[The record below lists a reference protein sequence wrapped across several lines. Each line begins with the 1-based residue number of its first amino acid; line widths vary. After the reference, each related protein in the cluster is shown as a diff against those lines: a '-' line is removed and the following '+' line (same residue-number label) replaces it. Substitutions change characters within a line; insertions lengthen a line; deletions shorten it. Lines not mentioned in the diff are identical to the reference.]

1 MQITT
6 RGRTATGTIWSGKI
20 KVKPAD
26 LNALIDTALRWAG
39 QLHLRS
45 KKVLIEAEK
54 DHGKVGD

>member
-6 RGRTATGTIWSGKI
+6 RGRTATGAVWSGKI

-39 QLHLRS
+39 QLRIRS
-45 KKVLIEAEK
+45 KKVLVEAEES
-54 DHGKVGD
+54 HGKAGG